1 MAPLFLPN
9 QDSLLVGLF
18 CVHHPPPERSPPL
31 IHIRDLQDLS
41 IIKDDPELYREVA
54 SYILYC
60 RFEMLEDEEDID
72 DHDFSISVF
81 YESDLLLLNDLGPPK
96 ETAVTV
102 FCKKM
107 NMSDLFRYSV
117 RCLIFPKLRPFFCCW
132 QLESDVQNCSR

>member
-1 MAPLFLPN
+1 M
-9 QDSLLVGLF
+9 
-18 CVHHPPPERSPPL
+18 
-31 IHIRDLQDLS
+31 IHIRNLQELS
-41 IIKDDPELYREVA
+41 AIKDDPELYREVA

-81 YESDLLLLNDLGPPK
+81 YESDLLLLNDLGPPE

-107 NMSDLFRYSV
+107 NMSGFCGFLA
-117 RCLIFPKLRPFFCCW
+117 RCLMFPKLRPFFCFW
-132 QLESDVQNCSR
+132 RQESDVQNCFR